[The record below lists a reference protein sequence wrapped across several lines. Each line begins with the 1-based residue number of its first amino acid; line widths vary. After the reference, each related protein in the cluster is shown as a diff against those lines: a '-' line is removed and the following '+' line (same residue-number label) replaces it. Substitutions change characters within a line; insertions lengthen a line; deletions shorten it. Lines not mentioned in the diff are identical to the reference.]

1 MKPATVAKK
10 LGIFLPAAPAEFQEA
25 MTTRT
30 EFEELQAK
38 PPQWLSDL
46 RRNGPHPRSV
56 VASRLGV
63 SIAGLTRNG
72 YADPLST
79 DEINEIRA
87 DQPKWLVVERQ
98 IAVEVRAD
106 EDRLAKVAHE
116 KATRQARKD
125 RHK

>member
-10 LGIFLPAAPAEFQEA
+10 LGIYLPAAPAEFQEA

-30 EFEELQAK
+30 EFDELQAN

-72 YADPLST
+72 YADPPST
-79 DEINEIRA
+79 DEINQIRD